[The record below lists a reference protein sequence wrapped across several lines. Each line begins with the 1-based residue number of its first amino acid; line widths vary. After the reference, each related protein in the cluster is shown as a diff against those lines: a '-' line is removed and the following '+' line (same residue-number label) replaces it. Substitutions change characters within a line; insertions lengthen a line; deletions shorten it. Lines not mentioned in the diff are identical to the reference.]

1 MKDIVIVKNKSNH
14 LSAKQIRAA
23 QLTAQGQSKVAIAK
37 ELAVSTET
45 LRLWGKNPEFQ
56 FYLASLLHQSEEE
69 FLQRLTAGK
78 HKAAQVLL
86 EMLGDEHP
94 PAIRLRAAEDLAKLH
109 DFPKLAREAETRI
122 DDLGV
127 EVWDEQANEGAK
139 KFEAWLQNETF
150 NQTFRQLLG
159 AFIEDID
166 GEWGDQM
173 WPDETEGVPTEEDPD
188 LAFRR
193 QKNMMIQ
200 LFRGFAAIDESPREV
215 SHEAPAN
222 DQEDE
227 SSGSPRSS

>member
-1 MKDIVIVKNKSNH
+1 M
-14 LSAKQIRAA
+14 
-23 QLTAQGQSKVAIAK
+23 AQGQSKVAIAK

-45 LRLWGKNPEFQ
+45 LRLWSKNPEFQ

-69 FLQRLTAGK
+69 FLQQLTAGK

-86 EMLGDEHP
+86 EMMGDEHP

-122 DDLGV
+122 DDLGA

-139 KFEAWLQNETF
+139 KFEALLQNDVYR
-150 NQTFRQLLG
+150 QTLCHELEKL
-159 AFIEDID
+159 IEKADAL
-166 GEWGDQM
+166 

-193 QKNMMIQ
+193 KKNAMIGF
-200 LFRGFAAIDESPREV
+200 FRHVASDPETDELLKQH
-215 SHEAPAN
+215 SHEARAN

-227 SSGSPRSS
+227 PRGSPRSA